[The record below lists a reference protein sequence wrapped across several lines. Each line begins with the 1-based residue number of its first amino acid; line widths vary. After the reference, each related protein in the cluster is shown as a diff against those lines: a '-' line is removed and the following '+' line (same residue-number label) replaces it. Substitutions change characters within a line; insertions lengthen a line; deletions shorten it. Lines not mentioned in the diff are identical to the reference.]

1 MLLKVKIP
9 LLVRDHFLRLH
20 QSCLCLTS
28 HWFLYRG
35 RVSGSPGPGTVDSY
49 DFMNL
54 FENT

>member
-35 RVSGSPGPGTVDSY
+35 RVSGSNGPGTVDSVR
-49 DFMNL
+49 FHAL
-54 FENT
+54 V